1 MDLSTSPPFP
11 PSLPPL
17 FLLLPLPPLSNRL
30 EEEEARHSTQ
40 SREQSELI
48 SQLRLEVTEVTAAFR
63 SQLQSLQ
70 EEHQRVVAGLK
81 EEVKLSH
88 DAVSRLQQVGRR
100 GEGREMDDLPTA
112 CPPSLLPGG

>member
-1 MDLSTSPPFP
+1 MYGSAYPLPFLSPVS
-11 PSLPPL
+11 SLV
-17 FLLLPLPPLSNRL
+17 LLPLLSNRL

-81 EEVKLSH
+81 EELKISH
-88 DAVSRLQQVGRR
+88 DAVSRLQQVGWGDGR
-100 GEGREMDDLPTA
+100 GGGVLPTA
-112 CPPSLLPGG
+112 CPPSLPPGG